1 MATMAEPRGGEKGAA
16 RTNLGKNER
25 ILSVVGGGA
34 LALLGLRRKGVQGA
48 ILGLAGSTLVHRG
61 VTGHCQLYGALGIDR
76 SDKDPGAARAGASAG
91 FSGTARTA
99 IRRPAH
105 ELYDFW
111 RDFTT
116 APRFRDSI
124 TAVEILDASTSRWTA
139 AGPMGRSFQWTSR
152 LTEDR
157 PGEFIAWESVA
168 PSDVPNRG
176 SVRFTPFGDG
186 TQAEVHYTVEIDP
199 PGGVVGQAI
208 LGLFHQ
214 APQAM
219 LEEDLR
225 HFRELMERGTREA
238 AR

>member
-1 MATMAEPRGGEKGAA
+1 MATMAEPRSG
-16 RTNLGKNER
+16 TNDGSRVNIGKNER
-25 ILSVVGGGA
+25 ILSVLAGGA
-34 LALLGLRRKGVQGA
+34 LGVLALRGKGA
-48 ILGLAGSTLVHRG
+48 KCSLFGLAGAALVHRG
-61 VTGHCQLYGALGIDR
+61 TTGHCYLYGALGIDR
-76 SDKDPGAARAGASAG
+76 SREMARAEAPAEGG
-91 FSGTARTA
+91 FHGTARTA
-99 IRRPAH
+99 INRPAR

-124 TAVEILDASTSRWTA
+124 TRVEILDASTSRWTA

-152 LTEDR
+152 LVEDR
-157 PGEFIAWESVA
+157 PGEFIAWESVE

-176 SVRFTPFGDG
+176 SVRFTPFGG
-186 TQAEVHYTVEIDP
+186 GAQTEVQYTVAIDP
-199 PGGVVGQAI
+199 PGGIVGQAI

-225 HFRELMERGTREA
+225 HFRELMEASR
-238 AR
+238 